1 MKTVLING
9 RLVMRDRQLL
19 TLNEGE
25 IMARV
30 NRIAERIRRSLEQ
43 PAA

>member
-1 MKTVLING
+1 MKTVFING

-25 IMARV
+25 IMERV
-30 NRIAERIRRSLEQ
+30 NRIAGRISRSLIA
-43 PAA
+43 PAQ